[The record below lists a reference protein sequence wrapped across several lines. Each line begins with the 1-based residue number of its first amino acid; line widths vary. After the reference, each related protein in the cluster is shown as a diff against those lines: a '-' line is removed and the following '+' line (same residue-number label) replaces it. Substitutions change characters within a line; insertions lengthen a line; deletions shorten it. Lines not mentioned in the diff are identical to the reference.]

1 MLARAYPPSG
11 YRSPPSVAQR
21 RHWRSKN
28 VASQTDFGPPRG
40 IGDRPKRTAPLTPS
54 NQIEIGVG
62 RSLREILPYSHGD
75 AQKHSHESVNN
86 SDAQKP
92 SIDIRHIPAFPF
104 TNRDSAEFNLAR
116 CSPLNVS
123 LPRSISSLAAVS
135 RAPSGS

>member
-1 MLARAYPPSG
+1 M
-11 YRSPPSVAQR
+11 
-21 RHWRSKN
+21 
-28 VASQTDFGPPRG
+28 
-40 IGDRPKRTAPLTPS
+40 
-54 NQIEIGVG
+54 GVG
-62 RSLREILPYSHGD
+62 RRLREILPYSHGD
-75 AQKHSHESVNN
+75 AQKHGHESVNN

-135 RAPSGS
+135 LPPPLILGSRQPRAACRPQLPHALRRAEWPLPG